1 MKLKLSAL
9 LLCALMSTASAKPK
23 LTWLGLYGG
32 AQIVN
37 SLDARLFKDQNPALY
52 ALALVGVSK
61 KTAMSFQ
68 IIMPLRQY
76 EVIYRVGIDYR
87 IF

>member
-1 MKLKLSAL
+1 MKKLIAIF
-9 LLCALMSTASAKPK
+9 LLCLCATASAKPK

-37 SLDARLFKDQNPALY
+37 SVDSRLFKDQNPALY

-61 KTAMSFQ
+61 KTAVQFQ
-68 IIMPLRQY
+68 IILPLRQY
-76 EVIYRVGIDYR
+76 EVVYRIGFDYR

>member
-1 MKLKLSAL
+1 MKKLIPLAL
-9 LLCALMSTASAKPK
+9 LCIYATASAKPR

-37 SLDARLFKDQNPALY
+37 SVDARLFKDQNPALY

-61 KTAMSFQ
+61 KVDVQFQ
-68 IIMPLRQY
+68 IILPLRQH
-76 EVIYRVGIDYR
+76 EVIYRFGAGIR
-87 IF
+87 LF